1 MEDMFPCYQ
10 SSKVHFFGQTGG
22 SSFVICWQSQKVL
35 RTAVEMVRL
44 YFKISMFSG
53 FAGASST

>member
-10 SSKVHFFGQTGG
+10 MFYGQTGG

-53 FAGASST
+53 FAGSRSK